1 MLQGDNDLQVTDIK
15 AFVASKDYAISKA
28 FYTDIGF
35 DSEYVSDDLTLF
47 WNGECQL
54 FLQRFYSQELAKN
67 FMLQICVT
75 DIQTAYQK
83 CLISPHKT
91 KIAPIQNVPWGEVFF
106 VWGPAGELLHVTQLN
121 DTK

>member
-1 MLQGDNDLQVTDIK
+1 MLQEDNDLQVTDIK
-15 AFVASKDYAISKA
+15 AFVPSKNYAISKA

-54 FLQRFYSQELAKN
+54 FLQRFYNQDS
-67 FMLQICVT
+67 
-75 DIQTAYQK
+75 AYSK
-83 CLISPHKT
+83 RPL
-91 KIAPIQNVPWGEVFF
+91 GRGFF
-106 VWGPAGELLHVTQLN
+106 VWGPASELLHVTQLN